1 MAAPNIV
8 NVTSILGKTVQATL
22 NTTLTTEILACA
34 SDKVL
39 KINSIMIAN
48 IDGSSAAN
56 VSVFITKSGGS
67 PIAIASTIAVPADAS
82 LSLIDK
88 NSGFY
93 LEESDN
99 IEAGASANS
108 DLTITISYEEID
120 DAQEVISYG

>member
-8 NVTSILGKTVQATL
+8 AVATIYGKSVQAEL
-22 NTTLTTEILACA
+22 DTTLTTEIVACPA
-34 SDKVL
+34 DKVL
-39 KINSIMIAN
+39 KINSITIAN
-48 IDGSSAAN
+48 IDGTNAAD

-67 PIAIASTIAVPADAS
+67 PIAIASTISVPADAS

-93 LEESDN
+93 LEEADN

-108 DLTITISYEEID
+108 DLTITISYEEISD
-120 DAQEVISYG
+120 

>member
-8 NVTSILGKTVQATL
+8 AVTTIYGKSVQAEL
-22 NTTLTTEILACA
+22 DTTLTTEIVANAAA
-34 SDKVL
+34 SGKVY
-39 KINSIMIAN
+39 KINSITVAN
-48 IDGSSAAN
+48 IDGTNAAD

-67 PIAIASTIAVPADAS
+67 PIAIASTISVPADAS

-93 LEESDN
+93 LEEADN
-99 IEAGASANS
+99 IEAGASATG

-120 DAQEVISYG
+120 DA

>member
-8 NVTSILGKTVQATL
+8 NVTSIYGKSVQAELT
-22 NTTLTTEILACA
+22 TTLTTEILACA
-34 SDKVL
+34 ADKVL
-39 KINSIMIAN
+39 KINSITVAN
-48 IDGSSAAN
+48 IDGTNAAD

-67 PIAIASTIAVPADAS
+67 PIAIASTISVPADAS

-93 LEESDN
+93 LEELDN

-120 DAQEVISYG
+120 DA